1 MFSANRI
8 GTPASGSA
16 NCAVICSNVGWG
28 SPGVCS
34 SGLHLTHCSSGSSE
48 ATTKFKSTCAE
59 TESLAFIPARKEN
72 QTWSRLN
79 EKLKY

>member
-16 NCAVICSNVGWG
+16 NCAVICSSVGWG

-34 SGLHLTHCSSGSSE
+34 SGLQLTRLLIRFIGSHDE
-48 ATTKFKSTCAE
+48 V
-59 TESLAFIPARKEN
+59 
-72 QTWSRLN
+72 Q
-79 EKLKY
+79 KYLRGN